1 MASSDR
7 KFDPPNFDQ
16 DSIRNL
22 ALAFDYVQ
30 TELREHGKL
39 VLMEDVLAK
48 RIVELAENGER
59 DSEKLC
65 DLSEHGINRAEK
77 LEVPKDSQ
85 PTPEGDDQT

>member
-39 VLMEDVLAK
+39 VLMEVCWQNALW
-48 RIVELAENGER
+48 R
-59 DSEKLC
+59 
-65 DLSEHGINRAEK
+65 
-77 LEVPKDSQ
+77 
-85 PTPEGDDQT
+85 